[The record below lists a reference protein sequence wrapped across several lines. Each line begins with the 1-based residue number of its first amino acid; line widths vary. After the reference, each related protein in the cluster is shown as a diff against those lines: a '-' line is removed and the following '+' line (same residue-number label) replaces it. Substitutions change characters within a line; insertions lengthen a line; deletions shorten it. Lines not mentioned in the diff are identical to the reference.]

1 LASEL
6 ASARAEAQRVKEAAA
21 EEAAAQRARLAR
33 EQEAFAAQRAAWEAR
48 LGAVEEEKRAADEE
62 RRAAERRQR
71 QAERLLTD
79 VFHPGVLVT
88 VQPAP
93 PPVSAEGGDDLD
105 LSLSVGVFPG
115 LEGLEGA
122 ATGAAPRQGVVLGRT
137 GDGLAVTVRYTPP
150 DGSHSHGH
158 SHSQE
163 EGEVEEGVALDRLQI
178 FIPPPVVIVLPP
190 PPSDADI
197 VRNVLDIVI
206 AQVQPYL
213 ITSSPSSSPYLT
225 DIVRNVLDIVVAQ
238 VPPACLLPCLP

>member
-48 LGAVEEEKRAADEE
+48 LGAVEEEKRAVDEE

-71 QAERLLTD
+71 QAERLLTE

-93 PPVSAEGGDDLD
+93 PPASAEGGDDLD

-150 DGSHSHGH
+150 DSSHSHRHEEG
-158 SHSQE
+158 E

-206 AQVQPYL
+206 AQV
-213 ITSSPSSSPYLT
+213 
-225 DIVRNVLDIVVAQ
+225 
-238 VPPACLLPCLP
+238 PPACLLPCLP